1 MQRREENRVA
11 AFSQWTIAMYAW
23 NKEEMQKGVA
33 YPSKAFWNQL
43 LVLPLRISNLIP
55 SDLLHPLLIR
65 LFIALLTPPT
75 LFSWERCLILP
86 CQKIPIRVHCLKG
99 V

>member
-1 MQRREENRVA
+1 MVMSGSGRKKNLAVQRREENRVA

-43 LVLPLRISNLIP
+43 LVIFIDLPTCLHTSCIP
-55 SDLLHPLLIR
+55 TSL
-65 LFIALLTPPT
+65 
-75 LFSWERCLILP
+75 
-86 CQKIPIRVHCLKG
+86 
-99 V
+99 

>member
-1 MQRREENRVA
+1 MQALHDSFYGMSSYSENVAPDNLVSMQRREENRVA

-43 LVLPLRISNLIP
+43 LVLPFLICF
-55 SDLLHPLLIR
+55 L
-65 LFIALLTPPT
+65 
-75 LFSWERCLILP
+75 
-86 CQKIPIRVHCLKG
+86 
-99 V
+99 

>member
-1 MQRREENRVA
+1 MA

-43 LVLPLRISNLIP
+43 LVS
-55 SDLLHPLLIR
+55 
-65 LFIALLTPPT
+65 ALLAISINASPT
-75 LFSWERCLILP
+75 FI
-86 CQKIPIRVHCLKG
+86 IR
-99 V
+99 